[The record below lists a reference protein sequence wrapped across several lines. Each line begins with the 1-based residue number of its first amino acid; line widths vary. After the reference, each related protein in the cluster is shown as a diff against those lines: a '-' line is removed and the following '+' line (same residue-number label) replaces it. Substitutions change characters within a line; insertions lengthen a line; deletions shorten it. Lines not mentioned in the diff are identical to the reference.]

1 MAAILVVDDDP
12 DVRRALRKILERM
25 GYEVR
30 DVGGGRE
37 AVDECRQHP
46 PDLAL
51 IDMYMPEVDGVQ
63 AIRAIKKDAPELRVV
78 AMSGGGRD
86 VGIDMLDIATM
97 LGATRVLHKPFEV
110 DEVMSVVRASLEAA

>member
-1 MAAILVVDDDP
+1 
-12 DVRRALRKILERM
+12 
-25 GYEVR
+25 
-30 DVGGGRE
+30 
-37 AVDECRQHP
+37 
-46 PDLAL
+46 
-51 IDMYMPEVDGVQ
+51 MYMPEVDGVQ

-110 DEVMSVVRASLEAA
+110 DEVVSVVRASLETT